1 MFAQTFDTKCTHV
14 IHSRT
19 GARVFICF
27 QYLRPHPATVPK
39 RVHRASHGA
48 SGTPRGERSK
58 GKSQPKLTKAHKRRN
73 KLYKTENVYKSL
85 LFLPCCIPPSLILS
99 GSARKGGAKL
109 PPVPEP
115 FACLQLVQPCAP
127 HTYAWAMD
135 STGTSQKEQRL
146 AKRNNDWQTGA
157 LHLQSPQL
165 TSKSLLATACPA
177 AHAHHEHITSKTD
190 AKFAQPE
197 THLHIC
203 PEARHSCADS
213 NLWGGGEVLSLQI
226 QIHTSS
232 ACQVRW
238 AMGS

>member
-1 MFAQTFDTKCTHV
+1 LP
-14 IHSRT
+14 
-19 GARVFICF
+19 VFSLF
-27 QYLRPHPATVPK
+27 SPAL
-39 RVHRASHGA
+39 H
-48 SGTPRGERSK
+48 TPMPG
-58 GKSQPKLTKAHKRRN
+58 PW
-73 KLYKTENVYKSL
+73 
-85 LFLPCCIPPSLILS
+85 I
-99 GSARKGGAKL
+99 
-109 PPVPEP
+109 
-115 FACLQLVQPCAP
+115 
-127 HTYAWAMD
+127 
-135 STGTSQKEQRL
+135 RL
-146 AKRNNDWQTGA
+146 AQAKRNNDWPVKRNNDWQTGA